1 MSDAIGPVVR
11 ALEVL
16 RAMNHQPQNTLLG
29 LHHATGLPKSTLHR
43 LLATLRR
50 EGYVQIDVVRGRYTL
65 TAKVRELSEGYTEQE
80 GVVDLAAPVLRGIT
94 RSTGLP
100 LAIGVLEQGRIVVRY
115 SSMPY
120 SPIGSEHSTI
130 GHAHDLLRSGMGQ
143 AFLGWC
149 SDTQRTRLMQRLLLD
164 TSNTSSTSN
173 TDGGASLEARLHE
186 ARKATRARGYGF
198 RPAEGRGGSATLA
211 LPVLV
216 SGEVLAVLS
225 LTTFGALLVQEG
237 LRECLAVLHE
247 CRDGV
252 IQRLQTH
259 LQDGADTSNSV
270 TRNAES

>member
-50 EGYVQIDVVRGRYTL
+50 EGYVRIDVVRGRYTL

-80 GVVDLAAPVLRGIT
+80 GVVDIAAPVLRGIT

-143 AFLGWC
+143 AFLAWC

-164 TSNTSSTSN
+164 TSD
-173 TDGGASLEARLHE
+173 TDGSASLEARLRE
-186 ARKATRARGYGF
+186 AVVATRARGYGL

-211 LPVLV
+211 LPVVL
-216 SGEVLAVLS
+216 SGDVVAVLS
-225 LTTFGALLVQEG
+225 LTTFGALLVREG
-237 LRECLAVLHE
+237 LKECLAVLHG
-247 CRDGV
+247 CRDDV
-252 IQRLQTH
+252 IQRLAAQATAV
-259 LQDGADTSNSV
+259 ADTSNSV
-270 TRNAES
+270 TRNVEP